1 MSLRINYTGSP
12 IRSMVALGSA
22 LGIEPSRLQY
32 VAANIG
38 DFYSSFTVP
47 KKDGT
52 ERTIQAPKSE
62 LKRIQRRINSRIFEL
77 CQFPHFMQGSI
88 RDVNQPRDFV
98 RNAQAHS
105 KASTVIA
112 ADIEKFYPSV
122 RPGHVTDIF
131 KYFFAF
137 SDDVTKVLVSIT
149 TLGGELP
156 QGAPTSS
163 YVANLVFYDDEP
175 RLVADFHR
183 INLTYTRLIDDITVS
198 SSSKLSTQRRS
209 WVVNK
214 IRGMVSGK
222 GFRLHKGKLSV
233 RDTGS
238 AGAKVYVTGLWI
250 DRGHPRLSPDF
261 CNRVRSMVYRC
272 KKGYESG
279 HQNEP
284 DFHSSHNTASGRVAL
299 MTRLGHGDGHK
310 YRATLKANQPEYGPK
325 TANKL
330 AKFCYRFSEKKRPW
344 RRQACIRKT
353 LPSPYVLFVCFESYG
368 ARSSKQPEKSAGQIP
383 PKV

>member
-1 MSLRINYTGSP
+1 M
-12 IRSMVALGSA
+12 
-22 LGIEPSRLQY
+22 
-32 VAANIG
+32 
-38 DFYSSFTVP
+38 
-47 KKDGT
+47 
-52 ERTIQAPKSE
+52 
-62 LKRIQRRINSRIFEL
+62 
-77 CQFPHFMQGSI
+77 
-88 RDVNQPRDFV
+88 
-98 RNAQAHS
+98 
-105 KASTVIA
+105 
-112 ADIEKFYPSV
+112 
-122 RPGHVTDIF
+122 
-131 KYFFAF
+131 
-137 SDDVTKVLVSIT
+137 
-149 TLGGELP
+149 
-156 QGAPTSS
+156 
-163 YVANLVFYDDEP
+163 
-175 RLVADFHR
+175 ADFHR